1 MNEKTEKVEVEPTPV
16 HVRLAELSLGA
27 LHLRDAAR
35 NLLREVESMGGSVNV
50 LVAREYL
57 NAAIEQLESTS
68 QRLITMSNEYRIE
81 IVGTP
86 HPSDDFRSY

>member
-1 MNEKTEKVEVEPTPV
+1 MNEKTEKVEVEPTPI

-27 LHLRDAAR
+27 HHLREAAR
-35 NLLREVESMGGSVNV
+35 NLLREVESMGETVNV

-68 QRLITMSNEYRIE
+68 QRLLTMSNEHRVK

-86 HPSDDFRSY
+86 HPSDFFRNY